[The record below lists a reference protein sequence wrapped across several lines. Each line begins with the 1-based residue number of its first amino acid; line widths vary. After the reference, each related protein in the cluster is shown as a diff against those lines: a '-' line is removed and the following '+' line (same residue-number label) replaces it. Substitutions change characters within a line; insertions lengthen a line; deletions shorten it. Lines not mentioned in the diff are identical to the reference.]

1 MSFYSLLASTEDA
14 IMLYPQVEMNWS
26 VCKYLPVEASCQ
38 DYFNVVVGGHIHAL
52 YRHAMEERG
61 GTIPGTTPI
70 RRRVNPSQTQP
81 ELSNTMSSV
90 AFAQKRIEVDVTQQM
105 FTYAN
110 YILQDL

>member
-1 MSFYSLLASTEDA
+1 MPASTEDA

-52 YRHAMEERG
+52 YRHSMEERG

-110 YILQDL
+110 YILQD